1 MAQERLKIYAR
12 LRAPK
17 AAAIA
22 GIIFAVL
29 IFTSIV
35 LLLISLPENPRESMG
50 WLAAN
55 QTNLLLVSSLVPF
68 AGIAFLWFM
77 GVVRDHLG
85 DQEDQFFATV
95 FFGSGLLFLAILF
108 IATALTGTIIFL
120 VGTQPDLIIAS
131 SIYDL
136 AWTLSR
142 NLMYTYATKMAGVF
156 MISTSSLFIRTR
168 VIPRWMSLLG
178 YLLAAIMIFRISQ
191 IDRVG
196 WVFLGFPLWI
206 LLVSVYILITQY
218 RKQAEAVPTEQA

>member
-22 GIIFAVL
+22 GIIFAILL
-29 IFTSIV
+29 ITSMV
-35 LLLISLPENPRESMG
+35 LLLIALPENPRDSIA
-50 WLAAN
+50 WLSTN
-55 QTNLLLVSSLVPF
+55 RHNLLLALNLIPF

-77 GVVRDHLG
+77 GVVRDYLG
-85 DQEDQFFATV
+85 DKEDQFFATV

-108 IATALTGTIIFL
+108 ITTALTGTMIL
-120 VGTQPDLIIAS
+120 LSETQPDLLITS
-131 SIYDL
+131 GIYNL
-136 AWTLSR
+136 SWILSR
-142 NLMYTYATKMAGVF
+142 NLMYVYAIKMAGVF

-168 VIPRWMSLLG
+168 VLPRWMTLLG
-178 YLLAAIMIFRISQ
+178 YLLAAIMIFRIRQ

-206 LLVSVYILITQY
+206 FLVSIYILIVHY
-218 RKQAEAVPTEQA
+218 RNNPEATLTER